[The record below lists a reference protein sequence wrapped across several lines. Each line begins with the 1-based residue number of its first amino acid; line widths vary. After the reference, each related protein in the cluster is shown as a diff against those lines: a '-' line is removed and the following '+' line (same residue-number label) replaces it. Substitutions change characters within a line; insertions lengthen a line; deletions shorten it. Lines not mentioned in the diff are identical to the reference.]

1 MKIKPLIA
9 ALAITG
15 AIALPASQAHASGIP
30 TVDVAAIAQNLM
42 AYTADVAH
50 YAEVL
55 TQWKQQYEQM
65 TAQLNQM
72 KQQYEAITGARGMAD
87 LLKRIDLYQSLP
99 PEWQDVYKN
108 VEDAGEALQG
118 IKALSKGQKQYF
130 GTINTSLEGLQK
142 TYKAATNR
150 IDHLATLMSSIDQA
164 VDAKAAADL
173 ANRISVEQALIQNE
187 ASRIALMVQMQQMQM
202 KVAEE
207 QRHDDFLKRNSF
219 YKEAE

>member
-1 MKIKPLIA
+1 MKIKPILA
-9 ALAITG
+9 ALALSG
-15 AIALPASQAHASGIP
+15 AIALPASNAHASGIP

-55 TQWKQQYEQM
+55 GQWKQQYEQM
-65 TAQLNQM
+65 TAQLNQL

-99 PEWQDVYKN
+99 PEWQEVYKN
-108 VEDAGEALQG
+108 VEDAGEALEG
-118 IKALSKGQKQYF
+118 IKALHKGQKQYF
-130 GTINTSLEGLQK
+130 GTINTSLDGLKK

-150 IDHLATLMSSIDQA
+150 IAHLETLMAAIDQA

-187 ASRIALMVQMQQMQM
+187 SSRIALMVQMQEMQM

-219 YKEAE
+219 YKENQ